1 MLNKILPHKP
11 ITLKALFSFQKTP
24 FNIFMVIVTLS
35 LLGMFVMGA
44 INYLIHGHHAYGVT
58 REHPWG
64 LMIAMYIFFVVSST
78 GLCII
83 SSLGHVFKFKSFE
96 FIGKRAIF
104 GAIIT
109 ILSGF
114 AVIGLEIG
122 HPLRMAIY
130 NTISPG
136 MTSAIWGMGVLY
148 SIYLGLIIMEF
159 IFLSRDDHRWST
171 MFGLGGLLV
180 GIAAHSNLGAVFGFL
195 VGRPLANGVFYP
207 IYFILSAMIT
217 GCYLLFLMYG
227 YRFKMKFDKQME
239 HFLIHL
245 ARLLGLL
252 IAILLFFEFWRL
264 LTAIYGRVP
273 ERADT
278 ALHILTSPNFLIGEL
293 LLGMLIPFF
302 IILFSKAKAIKKII
316 YASIGGMVGIFFM
329 RYDLV
334 HDTLVYPMQ
343 KMKIREYQLP
353 PEWVH
358 YSPTATEWMI
368 ALGAI
373 GITLALYYIGENF
386 FFLDPKE
393 HDEYFEHYHGI
404 DDEEEE
410 AVSAA
415 VPAK

>member
-1 MLNKILPHKP
+1 MLNKILPHRK
-11 ITLKALFSFQKTP
+11 ITPSALFAFEKTP
-24 FNIFMVIVTLS
+24 FNIFMMIVTIA
-35 LLGMFVMGA
+35 LLVAFGYGFVQYVM
-44 INYLIHGHHAYGVT
+44 HGHHAYGIT

-64 LMIAMYIFFVVSST
+64 LLIAMYIFFVVSST

-109 ILSGF
+109 IVSGF

-122 HPLRMAIY
+122 HPVKMLIY

-136 MTSAIWGMGVLY
+136 ITSAIWGMGVLY

-159 IFLSRDDHRWST
+159 IFLSRDEHKWSRF
-171 MFGLGGLLV
+171 FGIGGLLV

-195 VGRPLANGVFYP
+195 VGRPMANGMFYP
-207 IYFILSAMIT
+207 VYFILSAMIT

-227 YRFKMKFDKQME
+227 YKYKMNFSAEKEQ
-239 HFLIHL
+239 FLVHL
-245 ARLLGLL
+245 GRLLGLL

-264 LTAIYGRVP
+264 LTALYGSVP
-273 ERADT
+273 GKADT
-278 ALHILTSPNFLIGEL
+278 AYHILTSPQFLAGEV

-302 IILFSKAKAIKKII
+302 IILFSKAKAVKSMV

-334 HDTLVYPMQ
+334 HDTLVKPMQ
-343 KMKIREYQLP
+343 ELKIREYQLAP
-353 PEWVH
+353 TWVH
-358 YSPTATEWMI
+358 YTPSAVEWSI
-368 ALGAI
+368 AIGAL

-393 HDEYFEHYHGI
+393 DDEYFKNYKGL
-404 DDEEEE
+404 D
-410 AVSAA
+410 
-415 VPAK
+415 